1 MSHSQPISR
10 AQLSLKKRNQ
20 PSATQ
25 IPIVDVELNGKAK
38 RNGSSNGRDSKNGN
52 GHNDVLIIEDD
63 NVVVLG
69 KQPMLVIE
77 KVAQSEF
84 GQTENGSPRKKKTSR
99 KSKDSVEEKI
109 VAALT
114 EVETVKA
121 TSPKKTPV
129 KQLVEEEID
138 EEMLKKVFCDDF
150 TFDDDKSTTSSTSK
164 SKDTKVM
171 KLTSDLLSMARRSD
185 RLQNASTIVN
195 LSSVANMTT
204 IDDTMES
211 NSSDIHE
218 RKVSGR
224 RSTRPIDESHFNYRN
239 QNDSLN
245 STMNATVGSEIH
257 NDSVFTP
264 GMLSSDRKRRPVTES
279 MENIDSPKRSRLDF
293 SGIFNTITSPVALLR
308 NKFRRTNLGS
318 STPMRIEMEP
328 LDVTTE
334 EDAELQEINLNAS
347 ESVEVIADEAIE
359 QTEDEELVVKEVK
372 EKSRCIIM

>member
-38 RNGSSNGRDSKNGN
+38 RNGSTNGRDSKNGN
-52 GHNDVLIIEDD
+52 GHNDVLILDDD

-69 KQPMLVIE
+69 KQPMIVIE

-84 GQTENGSPRKKKTSR
+84 GQTENGSPKKKKTSR
-99 KSKDSVEEKI
+99 KSKDSVEEKV

-114 EVETVKA
+114 EAEKVKA
-121 TSPKKTPV
+121 TSPKKALV
-129 KQLVEEEID
+129 KTFEEEID
-138 EEMLKKVFCDDF
+138 DDMLKTVLSDDF

-211 NSSDIHE
+211 NSSDTTE

-224 RSTRPIDESHFNYRN
+224 RSTRPIDESRFSYRN

-245 STMNATVGSEIH
+245 STLNATVGSEIH

-334 EDAELQEINLNAS
+334 EDAELQEIDLNAS
-347 ESVEVIADEAIE
+347 EKVEVIADEAIE

>member
-52 GHNDVLIIEDD
+52 GHNDVLILEDD
-63 NVVVLG
+63 NVVVG

-77 KVAQSEF
+77 KVGQSEF
-84 GQTENGSPRKKKTSR
+84 GSSENGSPRKKKTSR

-109 VAALT
+109 IAAL
-114 EVETVKA
+114 EVESAKA
-121 TSPKKTPV
+121 MSPKKTPV
-129 KQLVEEEID
+129 KQSVDEEID

-150 TFDDDKSTTSSTSK
+150 AFDDDKSTTSSTSK

-171 KLTSDLLSMARRSD
+171 KLTNDLLSMARRSD

-211 NSSDIHE
+211 NSSDTQE

-224 RSTRPIDESHFNYRN
+224 RSTRPIDESRFSYRN

-245 STMNATVGSEIH
+245 STVNATVGSEIH

-264 GMLSSDRKRRPVTES
+264 SSLTSDRKRRPVTES

-308 NKFRRTNLGS
+308 NKFRRTNLS
-318 STPMRIEMEP
+318 STPMRLEMEP

-334 EDAELQEINLNAS
+334 EDAELQEIDLNAS
-347 ESVEVIADEAIE
+347 EKVEEVIADEAIE
-359 QTEDEELVVKEVK
+359 GTEDEELVVKEVK

>member
-52 GHNDVLIIEDD
+52 GHNDVLILDDD

-77 KVAQSEF
+77 KVAQSGF
-84 GQTENGSPRKKKTSR
+84 GQTDNGSPRKKKTSR

-109 VAALT
+109 IAAL

-129 KQLVEEEID
+129 KQSVEDDID

-164 SKDTKVM
+164 SKDTKVL
-171 KLTSDLLSMARRSD
+171 KLTSDLLSMGRRSD

-211 NSSDIHE
+211 NSSDTQE

-224 RSTRPIDESHFNYRN
+224 RSTRPIDESRFSYRN

-245 STMNATVGSEIH
+245 STVNATVGSEIH

-264 GMLSSDRKRRPVTES
+264 GSLSSDRKRRPVTES

-318 STPMRIEMEP
+318 STPMRTEMEP

-334 EDAELQEINLNAS
+334 EDAELQEIDLNAS
-347 ESVEVIADEAIE
+347 ETVEVIADEAVE
-359 QTEDEELVVKEVK
+359 GTEDEELVVKEVK

>member
-52 GHNDVLIIEDD
+52 GHNDVLILEED
-63 NVVVLG
+63 NVVLV

-77 KVAQSEF
+77 KIVLAENVLL
-84 GQTENGSPRKKKTSR
+84 ENGSPRKKKASR
-99 KSKDSVEEKI
+99 KSKDSIEEKI
-109 VAALT
+109 AAAL
-114 EVETVKA
+114 EVESVKA
-121 TSPKKTPV
+121 VSPKKTPV
-129 KQLVEEEID
+129 KHSVEDEID
-138 EEMLKKVFCDDF
+138 EVMLKKVFCDDF

-171 KLTSDLLSMARRSD
+171 KMTNDLLSMARRSD

-211 NSSDIHE
+211 NSSDTQE

-224 RSTRPIDESHFNYRN
+224 RSTRPIDESRFSYRN

-245 STMNATVGSEIH
+245 STVNATVGSEIH
-257 NDSVFTP
+257 NDTVFTP
-264 GMLSSDRKRRPVTES
+264 GPLTSDRKRRPDTES

-293 SGIFNTITSPVALLR
+293 SGIFNTITSPVTLLR

-318 STPMRIEMEP
+318 STPMRTELVS

-347 ESVEVIADEAIE
+347 ETVEMIADEAIE
-359 QTEDEELVVKEVK
+359 ETEDEELVVKEVK
-372 EKSRCIIM
+372 EKSRCNIM